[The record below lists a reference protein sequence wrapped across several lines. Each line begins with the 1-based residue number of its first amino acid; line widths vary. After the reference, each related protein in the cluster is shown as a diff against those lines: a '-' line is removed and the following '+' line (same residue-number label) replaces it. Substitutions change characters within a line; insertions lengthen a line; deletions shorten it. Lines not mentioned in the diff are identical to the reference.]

1 MESDHQHTRL
11 LVEQGKHDKLGEVP
25 LVPQPVRFSGS
36 SSTHVQQVPMLGEH
50 NELVLTKIL
59 GKTKDDIDRLHQKGV
74 I

>member
-1 MESDHQHTRL
+1 
-11 LVEQGKHDKLGEVP
+11 
-25 LVPQPVRFSGS
+25 VPQPVRFSGS

-59 GKTKDDIDRLHQKGV
+59 GKTKDDLDRLHQQGV